1 MQKSKA
7 HTPVYTPP
15 KQTGFYLDPRTK
27 ILFMAFISTLMIFVY
42 ENLMIDTL
50 ITVIALL
57 LLLSNAQRR
66 IALIYGGLFACALAA
81 KLFQGTVQLPTLLN
95 VISVLLIG
103 LVIRLFP
110 IFMLGYY
117 TVRSTKTNE
126 FIAAMLHW
134 HIPEAFIIPISVV
147 FRFIPTMQEE
157 SAAIKHAMKMR
168 GIQLG
173 SKKARQNPALYVEY
187 RIIPLLLSVVKI
199 GEELSAAALTRG
211 LGGINN
217 PDASVGVCCSH
228 KEVAVGFN
236 TLCYDAERCRET
248 AGIKP
253 SARIKMRTS
262 ITVIRFGIYDALIA
276 LASSALLV
284 LSIFT

>member
-1 MQKSKA
+1 MQEPKV

-211 LGGINN
+211 LGGI
-217 PDASVGVCCSH
+217 
-228 KEVAVGFN
+228 
-236 TLCYDAERCRET
+236 
-248 AGIKP
+248 
-253 SARIKMRTS
+253 KMRTS

>member
-7 HTPVYTPP
+7 HPPVYTPP

-228 KEVAVGFN
+228 KDVAVGFN

-276 LASSALLV
+276 LASSALLG